1 MTLKKKTIFLIL
13 IFFLFTNFSYSK
25 IDLRII
31 MKINNQIVTSYD
43 IEKESNY
50 LLALNPRLNEINK
63 NDLLKLAKK
72 SMVKEMI
79 RKSEILKYKEINL
92 DNPRNENILRNIML
106 NLDFSNQLQF
116 ESYLNDFDISIADLR
131 KKIGIENEWKN
142 LVYSKYSTSIKIDKE
157 NLINQIERLSKEE
170 FSIEYN
176 LSEIVFIKNQNISL
190 KDQSKKILES
200 IEINGFENTANLY
213 SISDSSKVGGKIGW
227 VKKNNLSLEINNEL
241 ENLKVNSYSDP
252 IKIDNNYLILMI
264 NDIKEITVKVD
275 KQKELDK
282 MIMIETSKQLDKFSN
297 IFYNKIK
304 LNSVIREF

>member
-1 MTLKKKTIFLIL
+1 MIFNKKTIFLIL
-13 IFFLFTNFSYSK
+13 IFFLFSNFSYSK
-25 IDLRII
+25 IDLHII

-50 LLALNPRLNEINK
+50 LLALNPKLNEINK

-72 SMVKEMI
+72 SIIKEMI
-79 RKSEILKYKEINL
+79 RESEILKYKEI
-92 DNPRNENILRNIML
+92 DFENPRNENILRNIIL

-116 ESYLNDFDISIADLR
+116 ESYLNNFGISIDDIK

-142 LVYSKYSTSIKIDKE
+142 LVYSKYSTSVRVDKE
-157 NLINQIERLSKEE
+157 NLISQIEKSSKED

-176 LSEIVFIKNQNISL
+176 LSEIVFL

-213 SISDSSKVGGKIGW
+213 SMSDSSKVGGKIGW
-227 VKKNNLSLEINNEL
+227 VKKNNLSSEINREL
-241 ENLKVNSYSDP
+241 ENLKINSYSSP
-252 IKIDNNYLILMI
+252 IKIDNNYLILKI
-264 NDIKEITVKVD
+264 NDIKEIRVKID

-304 LNSVIREF
+304 LNSVISEF

>member
-1 MTLKKKTIFLIL
+1 MIFNKKTIFLIL
-13 IFFLFTNFSYSK
+13 VFFLFSNFSYSK
-25 IDLRII
+25 IDLHII

-50 LLALNPRLNEINK
+50 LLALNPKLKEINK

-72 SMVKEMI
+72 SMIKEMI
-79 RKSEILKYKEINL
+79 RKSEILKYKEIDF
-92 DNPRNENILRNIML
+92 DNHRNENILRNIML

-116 ESYLNDFDISIADLR
+116 ESYLNNFDISIDDLK

-142 LVYSKYSTSIKIDKE
+142 LVYSKYSTSVKVDKE
-157 NLINQIERLSKEE
+157 NLMNQIERSSKKE

-176 LSEIVFIKNQNISL
+176 LSEIVFL

-213 SISDSSKVGGKIGW
+213 SMSDSSKVGGKIGW
-227 VKKNNLSLEINNEL
+227 VKKNNLSSEINREL
-241 ENLKVNSYSDP
+241 ENLKINSYSSP
-252 IKIDNNYLILMI
+252 IKIDNNYLILKI
-264 NDIKEITVKVD
+264 NDIKEITVKID

-304 LNSVIREF
+304 LNSVISEF

>member
-1 MTLKKKTIFLIL
+1 MILNKKTIILIF
-13 IFFLFTNFSYSK
+13 IFFLFSTFSYSK
-25 IDLRII
+25 IDLQII

-50 LLALNPRLNEINK
+50 LLALNPKLNEINK
-63 NDLLKLAKK
+63 NDLFKLAKK
-72 SMVKEMI
+72 SMIKEMI
-79 RKSEILKYKEINL
+79 RKSEILKYKEIDS
-92 DNPRNENILRNIML
+92 DNPRNKNILRNIML

-116 ESYLNDFDISIADLR
+116 ENYLNDFDISIDDLK

-157 NLINQIERLSKEE
+157 NLINQIERSSKEE

-190 KDQSKKILES
+190 KDQSKKIIES

-213 SISDSSKVGGKIGW
+213 SIGDSSKVGGKIGW
-227 VKKNNLSLEINNEL
+227 VKKNNLSLEISREL
-241 ENLKVNSYSDP
+241 ENLEINSYSDP
-252 IKIDNNYLILMI
+252 IKIDNNYLILKI
-264 NDIKEITVKVD
+264 NDIKETAVKID

-297 IFYNKIK
+297 IFFNRIK
-304 LNSVIREF
+304 LNSVISEF

>member
-1 MTLKKKTIFLIL
+1 MIFNKKTIFLIL
-13 IFFLFTNFSYSK
+13 IFFLFSNFSYSK
-25 IDLRII
+25 IDLHII

-50 LLALNPRLNEINK
+50 LLALNPKLNEINK
-63 NDLLKLAKK
+63 KDLLKLAKK
-72 SMVKEMI
+72 SMIKEMI

-92 DNPRNENILRNIML
+92 DNPRNQNILRNIML
-106 NLDFSNQLQF
+106 NLDFSSQLQF
-116 ESYLNDFDISIADLR
+116 ERYLNDFDISIDDLK

-142 LVYSKYSTSIKIDKE
+142 LVYSKYSTSVKIDNEK
-157 NLINQIERLSKEE
+157 LIDKIERSIKEE

-176 LSEIVFIKNQNISL
+176 LSEIVFIENQNISL
-190 KDQSKKILES
+190 KDLSKKILES
-200 IEINGFENTANLY
+200 IKINGFENTANLY

-227 VKKNNLSLEINNEL
+227 VKKNNLSSEINSEL
-241 ENLKVNSYSDP
+241 ENLKINSYSNP
-252 IKIDNNYLILMI
+252 IKIDNNYLILKI
-264 NDIKEITVKVD
+264 NDIKQITVKID

-304 LNSVIREF
+304 LNSVISEF

>member
-1 MTLKKKTIFLIL
+1 MILNKKTIFLII

-25 IDLRII
+25 IDLQII

-50 LLALNPRLNEINK
+50 LLALNPKLNEINK
-63 NDLLKLAKK
+63 KDLLELAKK
-72 SMVKEMI
+72 SMIKEMI

-92 DNPRNENILRNIML
+92 DNPRNQNILRNIML

-116 ESYLNDFDISIADLR
+116 ESYLNDFDISIDDLR

-142 LVYSKYSTSIKIDKE
+142 LVYSKYSTSVKIDNEK
-157 NLINQIERLSKEE
+157 LINQIERSIKEE

-176 LSEIVFIKNQNISL
+176 LSEIVFIENQNISL
-190 KDQSKKILES
+190 KDLSKKILES
-200 IEINGFENTANLY
+200 IKINGFENTANLY

-227 VKKNNLSLEINNEL
+227 IKKNNLSSEINREL
-241 ENLKVNSYSDP
+241 ENLKINSYSNP
-252 IKIDNNYLILMI
+252 IKIDNNYLILKI
-264 NDIKEITVKVD
+264 NDIKQITVKID

-304 LNSVIREF
+304 LNSVISEF

>member
-1 MTLKKKTIFLIL
+1 MIFNKKIIVLIL
-13 IFFLFTNFSYSK
+13 TFFLFSDFSYSK
-25 IDLRII
+25 INLQII
-31 MKINNQIVTSYD
+31 MKINDQILTTYD
-43 IEKESNY
+43 LEKESNY
-50 LLALNPRLNEINK
+50 LLALNPKLSEISK
-63 NDLLKLAKK
+63 NDLLKLAKR
-72 SMVKEMI
+72 SMIKETI
-79 RKSEILKYKEINL
+79 RKSEILKYKEISL
-92 DNPRNENILRNIML
+92 ENDQIDGVLRNIIQ
-106 NLDFSNQLQF
+106 NLEFSDQYQF
-116 ESYLNDFDISIADLR
+116 ENYLKDFNISVDDLK

-142 LVYSKYSTSIKIDKE
+142 LVYSKYSQSVKIDKE
-157 NLINQIERLSKEE
+157 NLINQIEKSSKEE

-227 VKKNNLSLEINNEL
+227 VKKNNLSLEINREL
-241 ENLKVNSYSDP
+241 ENLKINSYSDP
-252 IKIDNNYLILMI
+252 IKIDNNYLILKI
-264 NDIKEITVKVD
+264 NDIKEITVKID

-304 LNSVIREF
+304 LNSVISEF

>member
-1 MTLKKKTIFLIL
+1 MILNKKTIFLIL

-25 IDLRII
+25 IDLKII

-50 LLALNPRLNEINK
+50 LLALNPKLNEINK
-63 NDLLKLAKK
+63 NDLLKIAKK

-106 NLDFSNQLQF
+106 NLDFSNQQQF
-116 ESYLNDFDISIADLR
+116 ESYLNNFDISIDDLR

-157 NLINQIERLSKEE
+157 NLINQIEMLSKEE

-190 KDQSKKILES
+190 KDQLKKILES

-252 IKIDNNYLILMI
+252 IKIDNNYLILKI

-282 MIMIETSKQLDKFSN
+282 MVMIETSKQLDKFSN

-304 LNSVIREF
+304 LNSVISEF

>member
-1 MTLKKKTIFLIL
+1 MILNKKTIFLII

-25 IDLRII
+25 IDLQII

-50 LLALNPRLNEINK
+50 LLALNPKLNEINK
-63 NDLLKLAKK
+63 KDLLKLAKK
-72 SMVKEMI
+72 SMIKEMI

-92 DNPRNENILRNIML
+92 DNPRNQNILRNIML

-116 ESYLNDFDISIADLR
+116 ESYLNDFDISIDDLR

-142 LVYSKYSTSIKIDKE
+142 LVYSKYSTSVKIDNEK
-157 NLINQIERLSKEE
+157 LINQIERSIKDE

-176 LSEIVFIKNQNISL
+176 LSEIVFIENQNISL
-190 KDQSKKILES
+190 KDLSKKILES
-200 IEINGFENTANLY
+200 IKINGFENTANLY

-227 VKKNNLSLEINNEL
+227 IKKNNLSSEINREL
-241 ENLKVNSYSDP
+241 ENLKINSYSNP
-252 IKIDNNYLILMI
+252 IKIDNNYLILKI
-264 NDIKEITVKVD
+264 NDIKQITVKID

-304 LNSVIREF
+304 LNSVISEF

>member
-1 MTLKKKTIFLIL
+1 MILNKKNIFLIL

-25 IDLRII
+25 IDLQII

-50 LLALNPRLNEINK
+50 LLALNPKLKEINK
-63 NDLLKLAKK
+63 KDLLELAKK
-72 SMVKEMI
+72 SMIKEMI

-92 DNPRNENILRNIML
+92 DNLQNQNILRNIML
-106 NLDFSNQLQF
+106 NLDFSSQLQF
-116 ESYLNDFDISIADLR
+116 ESYLNDFDISINDLR
-131 KKIGIENEWKN
+131 KKIGLENEWKN
-142 LVYSKYSTSIKIDKE
+142 LVYSKYSTSVKIDKE
-157 NLINQIERLSKEE
+157 NLINQIERSNKEE

-176 LSEIVFIKNQNISL
+176 LSEIVFIENQNISL

-200 IEINGFENTANLY
+200 IKINGFENTANLY

-227 VKKNNLSLEINNEL
+227 VKKNNLSLKINREL
-241 ENLKVNSYSDP
+241 ENLKINSYSEP
-252 IKIDNNYLILMI
+252 IKIDNNYLILKI
-264 NDIKEITVKVD
+264 NDMKQITVKID

-304 LNSVIREF
+304 LNSVISEF